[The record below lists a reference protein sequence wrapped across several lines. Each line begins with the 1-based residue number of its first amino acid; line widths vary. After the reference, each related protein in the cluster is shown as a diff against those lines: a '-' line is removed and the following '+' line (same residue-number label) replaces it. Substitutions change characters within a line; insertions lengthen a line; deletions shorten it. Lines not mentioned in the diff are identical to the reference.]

1 MVKNP
6 PAMRKI
12 WVQSLVWED
21 PLEKGTATHS
31 SILTLRIPG
40 IVYIVHG
47 VTKSRTWLSDFHFL
61 LPYLS
66 KITMGPSRV
75 PVPPPSPFNGTY
87 PPITPLPVLI
97 FAQATFS
104 FLLMPSCFLL
114 FFPQPTYIN
123 KWSGP
128 LLGKTNPLDSL
139 SSWPTS
145 LLPDS
150 DLDTPFADSR
160 YGWSFLFL

>member
-6 PAMRKI
+6 PAMQKI
-12 WVQSLVWED
+12 WVQSLGWED
-21 PLEKGTATHS
+21 PLEKGIATHS
-31 SILTLRIPG
+31 SILTLRIPWT
-40 IVYIVHG
+40 VCIVHG

-61 LPYLS
+61 LPYIS

-75 PVPPPSPFNGTY
+75 PTPPPSPFNGTY
-87 PPITPLPVLI
+87 PPVTPLPVLI

-104 FLLMPSCFLL
+104 FLLMSSCFLL
-114 FFPQPTYIN
+114 LFFQPTYIN
-123 KWSGP
+123 NWSGP
-128 LLGKTNPLDSL
+128 LLGKTNPPDPL

-150 DLDTPFADSR
+150 DLGTPFADSR
-160 YGWSFLFL
+160 